1 MSLFQM
7 HLQKVWYLTDFH
19 SPKNVLPRKEG
30 KANMQEVNYQQS

>member
-7 HLQKVWYLTDFH
+7 HLQKVWYLTYFH
-19 SPKNVLPRKEG
+19 SPKNVLPRNKG